1 MIVIDIILLIRVFQ
15 NVHIVV
21 LYEKQIYKVT
31 LIIKLVIDRA
41 SEASLSFNL
50 LVLLYRL
57 YFTTDLDKTFYTG
70 FKTL

>member
-57 YFTTDLDKTFYTG
+57 YFTTDLDETFYTG